1 MASVSVSSAHGF
13 DIKSVVNTHMAE
25 SALQLPCIVP
35 AVSNPHINM
44 SFFPPF
50 KFMRA
55 GAEFCYEPENESTFC
70 ICSNA

>member
-1 MASVSVSSAHGF
+1 MASVSVSPAHVF
-13 DIKSVVNTHMAE
+13 DIKSVVNTDKAE
-25 SALQLPCIVP
+25 SALQLLVIVP

-55 GAEFCYEPENESTFC
+55 GAEFCYEPENNSTLR
-70 ICSNA
+70 I